1 MAPNVAPGANPFT
14 LQFDAILRAKP
25 TYFTFKNGRILSIS
39 RTDLRNS
46 QAHSAERHV
55 ALASMRNEMRSI
67 EGRMHVL
74 TNLGASQ
81 GPQAPSYQVS

>member
-1 MAPNVAPGANPFT
+1 LPGANPFT
-14 LQFDAILRAKP
+14 LQFDAILRAEP
-25 TYFTFKNGRILSIS
+25 TYFAFKNGRILSIS

-46 QAHSAERHV
+46 QAHSDERHV

-81 GPQAPSYQVS
+81 RRQARSYQVS